1 MSTQVRAMGA
11 IGSFAE
17 RTAALLEK
25 VQYKRVETAADLE
38 QILRLRYDAYLREG
52 AILPNVRK
60 QLVDTFDD
68 LENAYTFG
76 VFIDGQLASSFR
88 VNVLSYEFRGS
99 PGAEAFP
106 DFFQPALNGRQTF
119 IDGNRFVANYEIAR
133 LYPELPYV
141 TIRIPYMAAV
151 HFQTDYIAASV
162 RAEHQA
168 FYARGFGLHSV
179 RPPRPYPTLTKPLG
193 LMVVNFAKGGKEHIE
208 ERHPY
213 YVSSAEERC
222 RLFGTK
228 TNRSAFVAPSNDRKL
243 PLSLPRFFPPQDRHL
258 RIAYGRPTLL
268 THSA

>member
-11 IGSFAE
+11 TGSFAE
-17 RTAALLEK
+17 RAARLLER
-25 VQYKRVETAADLE
+25 VQYRRVETAADLE

-52 AILPNVRK
+52 AILPSARK
-60 QLVDTFDD
+60 QLVDAFDD

-76 VFIDGQLASSFR
+76 VFLEGQLASSFR
-88 VNVLSYEFRGS
+88 VNILSYEFRRS

-106 DFFQPALNGRQTF
+106 DFFQSALDAGQTF
-119 IDGNRFVANYEIAR
+119 VDGNRFVTDYEIAR
-133 LYPELPYV
+133 SFPELPFV

-151 HFQTDYIAASV
+151 HFQCDHIAASV

-179 RPPRPYPTLTKPLG
+179 RPPRPYPTLTKPLS
-193 LMVVNFAKGGKEHIE
+193 LMIVNFAKGGKEYIE
-208 ERHPY
+208 QRHPY

-228 TNRSAFVAPSNDRKL
+228 PNRTLSACAAQFGDRKK
-243 PLSLPRFFPPQDRHL
+243 PASLPRFFPRDDRQG
-258 RIAYGRPTLL
+258 RIAVCGLP
-268 THSA
+268 